1 MKTRNEEACFDF
13 ELEWLRRM
21 ALPMNR
27 NRSLNGRFSKG
38 RQRAW
43 LWTC

>member
-13 ELEWLRRM
+13 ELDWLRRM

-27 NRSLNGRFSKG
+27 NKSLMAGFCKG
-38 RQRAW
+38 RQ
-43 LWTC
+43 